1 MAVTVARHLV
11 AGIVYTTDQ
20 RGRFFRNP
28 AKGKKGG
35 FRVVITQYGK
45 KTVGI
50 GLNPIFHIVPVFPV
64 DGFGER
70 GYLEI
75 IFYIDR
81 KCVTDGVHES

>member
-1 MAVTVARHLV
+1 M
-11 AGIVYTTDQ
+11 
-20 RGRFFRNP
+20 
-28 AKGKKGG
+28 
-35 FRVVITQYGK
+35 ITQYGK